1 MRIYGSVCLCVCC
14 ECVCGTYMWCICRD
28 TYTRVASLSYV
39 YVVYM
44 CVENEVHDICV
55 NVYVWHM
62 CFIFLKIFKDVYMC
76 VGV

>member
-1 MRIYGSVCLCVCC
+1 M
-14 ECVCGTYMWCICRD
+14 
-28 TYTRVASLSYV
+28 

-76 VGV
+76 VGVMCMCVVYVFMCV